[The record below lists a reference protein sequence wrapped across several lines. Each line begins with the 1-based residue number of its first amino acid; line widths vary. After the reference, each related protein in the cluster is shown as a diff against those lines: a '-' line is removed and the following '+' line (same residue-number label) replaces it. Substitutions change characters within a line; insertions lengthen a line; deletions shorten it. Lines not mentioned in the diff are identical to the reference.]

1 LAPSRRCTLLQTD
14 RLSAQK
20 FSSISLRNRINSAF
34 KEKGFKDLVVS
45 TASLSLRGNIVITT
59 TPLFNVDFLVENE
72 AVIKGVLPLVTSLR
86 KGEPWYKVAIHG
98 IPIED
103 FSTEDGYLNSELV
116 AEEISIF
123 NTGLTPVGKS
133 Y

>member
-1 LAPSRRCTLLQTD
+1 M
-14 RLSAQK
+14 
-20 FSSISLRNRINSAF
+20 
-34 KEKGFKDLVVS
+34 
-45 TASLSLRGNIVITT
+45 
-59 TPLFNVDFLVENE
+59 VENE
-72 AVIKGVLPLVTSLR
+72 AVIKGVLPSVTSLR